1 MTDESAST
9 TATITDRHTGGWGYA
24 AALTPIIFGTTYVL
38 TTEFL
43 PPGRPLL
50 AALMRSL
57 PTGLVLIIGSPIP
70 PRRWMARFFVLSVLY
85 ASGLFPLLF
94 IAAYRLPGGVAAV
107 INSVSPLLV
116 VVISVPLL
124 GSRIRPIQ
132 IIAGIVGVLG
142 VALLVLRS
150 DARLDIL
157 GLVAMA
163 AAAIMFS
170 VATVLTKRWGR
181 PEGMTSIGVTGWTFL
196 LAGLTLLP
204 ATLLIEG
211 LPDHLTARN
220 IGGLIYLVL
229 ISGIVA
235 YALWF
240 WGLQRL
246 SASAVTFLTLL
257 NPVVAALLGWVV
269 LDQRFNRIAGLRGG
283 SRSDFGGAGPTG
295 GAGLATTTISTNI
308 TGVTAPTQHRD
319 RRWPRRVYAAGS
331 EPDPRFTFANER
343 TFLAWIRT
351 GLGFLAAGVAIAAVA
366 HLTDRL
372 GLEVRL
378 AAAVLVI
385 CGLACGIGAFSR
397 WMGNERAMR
406 LGEPLPSSP
415 LLLVLTSVVAG
426 VGIVALI
433 IVSFG

>member
-1 MTDESAST
+1 MTAESEPVGAASS
-9 TATITDRHTGGWGYA
+9 DRHTGGWGYA

-70 PRRWMARFFVLSVLY
+70 SRRWMARFFVLSVLY

-107 INSVSPLLV
+107 INSLSPLIV
-116 VVISVPLL
+116 VVISMPLL
-124 GSRIRPIQ
+124 GTRIRAIQ
-132 IIAGIVGVLG
+132 IVAGIMGAVG

-150 DARLDIL
+150 DARLDAV
-157 GLVAMA
+157 GLIAMA
-163 AAAIMFS
+163 GAAVMFS
-170 VATVLTKRWGR
+170 AATVLTKRWGR

-220 IGGLIYLVL
+220 IGGLIYLVV
-229 ISGIVA
+229 ISGILA

-257 NPVVAALLGWVV
+257 NPVTAALLGWVL
-269 LDQRFNRIAGLRGG
+269 LDQRLNQWQVL
-283 SRSDFGGAGPTG
+283 GA
-295 GAGLATTTISTNI
+295 
-308 TGVTAPTQHRD
+308 
-319 RRWPRRVYAAGS
+319 
-331 EPDPRFTFANER
+331 
-343 TFLAWIRT
+343 
-351 GLGFLAAGVAIAAVA
+351 
-366 HLTDRL
+366 
-372 GLEVRL
+372 
-378 AAAVLVI
+378 
-385 CGLACGIGAFSR
+385 
-397 WMGNERAMR
+397 
-406 LGEPLPSSP
+406 
-415 LLLVLTSVVAG
+415 LLILISVVLG
-426 VGIVALI
+426 QPGTLDWRRRRRSALASR
-433 IVSFG
+433 V

>member
-1 MTDESAST
+1 MTAESAPARAAPS
-9 TATITDRHTGGWGYA
+9 DRHTGGWGYV

-50 AALMRSL
+50 AGLMRSL

-107 INSVSPLLV
+107 INSLSPLLV
-116 VVISVPLL
+116 IVISVPLL
-124 GSRIRPIQ
+124 GTRIRAVQ
-132 IIAGIVGVLG
+132 IVAGILGAVG

-150 DARLDIL
+150 DARLDVV
-157 GLVAMA
+157 GLIAMA
-163 AAAIMFS
+163 GAAIMFS
-170 VATVLTKRWGR
+170 AATVLTKRWGH
-181 PEGMTSIGVTGWTFL
+181 PEGMSSIGVTGWIFL

-204 ATLLIEG
+204 VTLLIEG

-229 ISGIVA
+229 ISGILA

-257 NPVVAALLGWVV
+257 NPVTAALLGWVV
-269 LDQRFNRIAGLRGG
+269 LDQRFNHWQL
-283 SRSDFGGAGPTG
+283 
-295 GAGLATTTISTNI
+295 
-308 TGVTAPTQHRD
+308 
-319 RRWPRRVYAAGS
+319 
-331 EPDPRFTFANER
+331 
-343 TFLAWIRT
+343 
-351 GLGFLAAGVAIAAVA
+351 LG
-366 HLTDRL
+366 
-372 GLEVRL
+372 
-378 AAAVLVI
+378 AVLI
-385 CGLACGIGAFSR
+385 LI
-397 WMGNERAMR
+397 
-406 LGEPLPSSP
+406 
-415 LLLVLTSVVAG
+415 SVVLG
-426 VGIVALI
+426 QPGTLDWRRRRRSALASR
-433 IVSFG
+433 V

>member
-1 MTDESAST
+1 MTAESGST
-9 TATITDRHTGGWGYA
+9 TAAITDRHTGGWGYA

-43 PPGRPLL
+43 PPDRPLL

-57 PTGLVLIIGSPIP
+57 PTGLVLIIGSRIP

-107 INSVSPLLV
+107 INSLSPLLV

-124 GSRIRPIQ
+124 GSRIRPVQ
-132 IIAGIVGVLG
+132 IIAGIVGTLG

-150 DARLDIL
+150 DARLDVV

-163 AAAIMFS
+163 IAAIMFS
-170 VATVLTKRWGR
+170 VATVLTKRWGL

-220 IGGLIYLVL
+220 IGGLVYLVL
-229 ISGIVA
+229 ISGILA

-269 LDQRFNRIAGLRGG
+269 LDQRFNLWQA
-283 SRSDFGGAGPTG
+283 FG
-295 GAGLATTTISTNI
+295 
-308 TGVTAPTQHRD
+308 
-319 RRWPRRVYAAGS
+319 
-331 EPDPRFTFANER
+331 
-343 TFLAWIRT
+343 
-351 GLGFLAAGVAIAAVA
+351 
-366 HLTDRL
+366 
-372 GLEVRL
+372 
-378 AAAVLVI
+378 AVLVLI
-385 CGLACGIGAFSR
+385 
-397 WMGNERAMR
+397 
-406 LGEPLPSSP
+406 
-415 LLLVLTSVVAG
+415 SVVLG
-426 VGIVALI
+426 QPGALNRRRRRSALASR
-433 IVSFG
+433 V